1 MCRLGCIL
9 PFRCFYIVASAHS
22 EHSEQGIILSI
33 LSRSCGFYLNLQF
46 SLYHLF
52 LEILFKCNQHIC
64 LIHFAGG
71 SLSRKRPGFAH
82 VKTCRLRVQERN
94 VFVSPVCRDLAI
106 RMVSFEYT
114 LEFIKLYDLTGFLPQ
129 LLHFF
134 SNFLHTGTHSRSPL
148 LRMMNTLAWISEQLE
163 TGHRR

>member
-1 MCRLGCIL
+1 MIYDTIWMCRLGCIL

-94 VFVSPVCRDLAI
+94 VFVSPVSRDLAL

-114 LEFIKLYDLTGFLPQ
+114 LEFIKLYDLTG
-129 LLHFF
+129 
-134 SNFLHTGTHSRSPL
+134 
-148 LRMMNTLAWISEQLE
+148 LRALTLGIVKDSAEIW
-163 TGHRR
+163 